1 MSREEIVGTKK
12 KIQWS
17 FEKEIL
23 PKPVMKLDDDITLAM
38 KKMEAIERIYDG
50 LPGLDCG
57 SCGSPSCR
65 THAEDI
71 VLGYASEMDC
81 VFKLREKVKELAQQ
95 MIELSEKIPGGKV
108 TNKSE

>member
-1 MSREEIVGTKK
+1 
-12 KIQWS
+12 
-17 FEKEIL
+17 
-23 PKPVMKLDDDITLAM
+23 MKLDDITLAM
-38 KKMEAIERIYDG
+38 KKMEAIEEYMMDYLFG
-50 LPGLDCG
+50 LWFMRV
-57 SCGSPSCR
+57 PSCR

>member
-1 MSREEIVGTKK
+1 
-12 KIQWS
+12 
-17 FEKEIL
+17 
-23 PKPVMKLDDDITLAM
+23 MKLDDDITLAM
-38 KKMEAIERIYDG
+38 KKMEAIERIYEG

-71 VLGYASEMDC
+71 VVVCIEMDC

-95 MIELSEKIPGGKV
+95 MIEISEKIPGGK
-108 TNKSE
+108 TNNNE